1 MIETAAESSVGV
13 TPPASIESEPA
24 RRGLSATEAR
34 RRLWHMSPGVLP
46 FLLWIIPHP
55 DPGSFDFLI
64 VLSLIAFGIGIAVYR
79 HYARIRRNDHDQD
92 RLGAVFG
99 YIVPVVVLLVAFRY
113 DAELG
118 LTTLAILAFGDGS
131 ATLGG
136 LLFGGPRLPWN
147 RRKSWSGLLS
157 FLVLGTTVATVVYW
171 GESNNRAAENEGAT
185 WLLSLYCAGGAT
197 LAAAFAESIPTRL
210 NDNVRVGLAAS
221 ITLVTLHATLV
232 RHLIF

>member
-1 MIETAAESSVGV
+1 MIETAETPVKEDESAARQAA
-13 TPPASIESEPA
+13 PK
-24 RRGLSATEAR
+24 RRGLSATEVR
-34 RRLWHMSPGVLP
+34 RRLWHMSPGLLP

-55 DPGSFDFLI
+55 DPGSIDFLI

-92 RLGAVFG
+92 RMGAVFG
-99 YIVPVVVLLVAFRY
+99 YIIPVVVLLVVCRY

-136 LLFGGPRLPWN
+136 LLFGGPKLPWN
-147 RRKSWSGLLS
+147 TRKSWAGLLS
-157 FLVLGTTVATVVYW
+157 FLVLGTAVATVVYW
-171 GESNNRAAENEGAT
+171 GESNNGAAENVGAT
-185 WLLSLYCAGGAT
+185 WLISFLCAGGAT
-197 LAAAFAESIPTRL
+197 LAAAIAESISTRL

-221 ITLVTLHATLV
+221 ITLVVLHTALV
-232 RHLIF
+232 RHLMF